1 LLLKG
6 TNVDDASLIHYLHHV
21 QTRFGECR
29 LETLDLSAISKEK
42 SLLIGDK
49 AAKAISVCL
58 QFEEVVRIIQAHCL
72 TIRYACFVF
81 VLLQIRLIAQI

>member
-6 TNVDDASLIHYLHHV
+6 TNVDDKSLIDYLQHV

-58 QFEEVVRIIQAHCL
+58 QFEEVVRIIQVHCL
-72 TIRYACFVF
+72 TIRYACFC
-81 VLLQIRLIAQI
+81 LASN